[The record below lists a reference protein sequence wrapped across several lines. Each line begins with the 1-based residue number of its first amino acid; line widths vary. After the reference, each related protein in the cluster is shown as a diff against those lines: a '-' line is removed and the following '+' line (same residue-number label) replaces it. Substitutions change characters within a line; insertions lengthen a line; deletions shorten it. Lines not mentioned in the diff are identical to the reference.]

1 MNDEKMTYANAK
13 IMEQLA
19 LMRQLIM
26 EDEEKKLIDKF
37 ELLVRQTKR
46 GFEVSVEVAPY
57 RMRGGTVSPFFFSA
71 VIGLASISSVSQ
83 ILSPC
88 FSGYRDYRIGMM
100 PMVMLDIQ
108 KISSSMNLGF

>member
-88 FSGYRDYRIGMM
+88 FSGYRDYRIGIISANTFDMA
-100 PMVMLDIQ
+100 
-108 KISSSMNLGF
+108 KISSRTILGL